1 MGAVGRILGILVV
14 IVLVAV
20 GAAFFVLPSQATRTQ
35 TFTVERPASSVF
47 ARLASTPAGT
57 VIAEGVTQNEVT
69 SAADN
74 VVVAN
79 VAYAEGG
86 TGTATY
92 TVSEEGEGS
101 RVELALAKDLGA
113 NPLNRFG
120 AITGAGVGPLAEA
133 AATTVTADL
142 TALPAASFVGLQY
155 TVVNVEARPF
165 FYVQNCSPQDAAA
178 IKEVVAQ
185 SLLALRP
192 IMARHNL
199 REAGPPVAVE
209 TSWDEA
215 NNQYCFQIGLPY
227 TGTPPRVLAV
237 GAAGQTPAGQA
248 IRVDYT
254 GTEEDVI
261 PTYDRMEALIAA
273 ARLTQ
278 GRSFEVYNDDAT
290 QAQGSVNREI
300 YYLVEGDTARLAQ
313 LAPAAAATP
322 AAAPAADPAA
332 APAAP
337 APEQPATPAAPASA
351 PTPAPAT
358 P

>member
-1 MGAVGRILGILVV
+1 MGAVGRILMIVVV
-14 IVLVAV
+14 IALVAV
-20 GAAFFVLPSQATRTQ
+20 GAAFFVLPSQATRTE
-35 TFTVERPASSVF
+35 TFTVERPAASVF
-47 ARLASTPAGT
+47 ARLASTPPGT
-57 VIAEGVTQNEVT
+57 ALAEGVTQNEVT
-69 SAADN
+69 SAENN

-92 TVSEEGEGS
+92 TVTEEGQGA
-101 RVELALAKDLGA
+101 RVELALAKDLGP

-120 AITGAGVGPLAEA
+120 AITGAGVGPLADA
-133 AATTVTADL
+133 AAASVTTDL
-142 TALPAASFVGLQY
+142 TSLPSASFVGLEYSLQ
-155 TVVNVEARPF
+155 TVEARPF

-215 NNQYCFQIGLPY
+215 ANQYCFQIGLPY

-248 IRVDYT
+248 IRVEYT

-278 GRSFEVYNDDAT
+278 GRSFEVYHDDAT

-300 YYLVEGDTARLAQ
+300 FYLVEGDTSRLTQ
-313 LAPAAAATP
+313 LAPPAAAAP
-322 AAAPAADPAA
+322 APAAQPAE

-337 APEQPATPAAPASA
+337 AAEQPAAPTAPA
-351 PTPAPAT
+351 TAPAT

>member
-1 MGAVGRILGILVV
+1 MGAVGRILGILLV

-20 GAAFFVLPSQATRTQ
+20 GAAFFLLPNQATRTE

-57 VIAEGVTQNEVT
+57 VIAEGVTLASIT
-69 SAADN
+69 SAENN
-74 VVVAN
+74 VVHGYVTFAD
-79 VAYAEGG
+79 GG
-86 TGTATY
+86 TGDVTY
-92 TVSEEGEGS
+92 TVAEEGEGAS
-101 RVELALAKDLGA
+101 VQLALAKDLGS

-142 TALPAASFVGLQY
+142 TALPAASFVGLAY
-155 TVVNVEARPF
+155 TIETVEARPF

-248 IRVDYT
+248 IRVAYT

-278 GRSFEVYNDDAT
+278 GRSFEIYNDDAT
-290 QAQGSVNREI
+290 QVQGSVNREI

-313 LAPAAAATP
+313 LAPP
-322 AAAPAADPAA
+322 AAAPAAATPAEAPAA
-332 APAAP
+332 APTA
-337 APEQPATPAAPASA
+337 EQPATPEAPASA

>member
-20 GAAFFVLPSQATRTQ
+20 GAAFFVLPNQATRTE

-47 ARLASTPAGT
+47 ARLASTPAGA
-57 VIAEGVTQNEVT
+57 VIAEGVTLASIT
-69 SAADN
+69 SAENN
-74 VVVAN
+74 VVQGDVTFAD
-79 VAYAEGG
+79 GG
-86 TGTATY
+86 AGDVTY
-92 TVSEEGEGS
+92 TVSEEGEGA
-101 RVELALAKDLGA
+101 RVELALAKDLGS

-192 IMARHNL
+192 IMARHRL
-199 REAGPPVAVE
+199 IEAGPPVAVE
-209 TSWDEA
+209 TSWDQA

-248 IRVDYT
+248 IRVAYT

-261 PTYDRMEALIAA
+261 PTYDRMEALIAS
-273 ARLTQ
+273 ARLVQ

-313 LAPAAAATP
+313 LAPQAAPAAAAPPAEPAATP
-322 AAAPAADPAA
+322 AAPTAEQ
-332 APAAP
+332 PAAP
-337 APEQPATPAAPASA
+337 EAPASA